1 MIKQFLITP
10 SSGKRLIGKGI
21 ANHPDIERVMKNG
34 TLLVIAGTTNGYV
47 VEEIM
52 KKFEITGDFSR
63 KGFRRGITTAPNS
76 TTNKYELKGD
86 ILFRKGE
93 MIVGKTIFDIIDDLK
108 MGDIILKGA
117 NAFDVNKKPAVL
129 IGHSKAG
136 TIGVGVQ
143 AVIGRRVKM
152 IVPVGLEKRII
163 GDIDEIARLCNSTET
178 SGLRLF
184 QMPGDI
190 FTEIEA
196 INTLSGAEGFMV
208 AAGSIYGAE
217 GSVWIGVRGDKK
229 QLEATELI
237 LKECEKEP
245 LCEV

>member
-52 KKFEITGDFSR
+52 KKFEISGDFSR
-63 KGFRRGITTAPNS
+63 MGFRRGITISSNS
-76 TTNKYELKGD
+76 TVNNYELKGD
-86 ILFRKGE
+86 IVFRKGE
-93 MIVGKTIFDIIDDLK
+93 MIAGKTVFDVIDDLK
-108 MGDIILKGA
+108 MGDIILKGG
-117 NAFDVNKKPAVL
+117 NAFDGNKKAAVL
-129 IGHSKAG
+129 IGHSKGG
-136 TIGVGVQ
+136 TIGVGMQ

-152 IVPVGLEKRII
+152 IVPIGLEKRVI
-163 GDIDEIARLCNSTET
+163 GNVDEITRLCNSTET

-196 INTLSGAEGFMV
+196 INTLSGAECFMV
-208 AAGSIYGAE
+208 AAGGIYGAE
-217 GSVWIGVRGDKK
+217 GSVWIGVRGDER